1 MTQKEKPLVEIQIDQ
16 GKFQLPLEKY
26 HQEAV
31 TDKLINRIN
40 NEYAAFQMIKEKI
53 DMRYSKYRKLLLIIE
68 SQYLY
73 LMEQCLSTYSRNLH
87 NSHSTTMYEEFN
99 AEDEQLLE
107 YLDISKE
114 TAKYI
119 MENYPIIIKK
129 K

>member
-1 MTQKEKPLVEIQIDQ
+1 MTQKEKPFIEIQINK
-16 GKFQLPLEKY
+16 GKFQLPLAKY

-31 TDKLINRIN
+31 TKELINRIN
-40 NEYAAFQMIKEKI
+40 REYADFQMIKEKI

-73 LMEQCLSTYSRNLH
+73 LMEQCLSTYSRN
-87 NSHSTTMYEEFN
+87 SHSATMYDEFN
-99 AEDEQLLE
+99 KEDEKLLE

-119 MENYPIIIKK
+119 MENYHIV
-129 K
+129 